1 MASVDFFLKIDGIE
15 GESTDEKHKGEIQIE
30 SWSIGAT
37 NSGTASSATGGSGAG
52 RVNVQ
57 DFHFDMQLS
66 KASPKLF
73 KACAS
78 GEHLKT
84 ATLTCRKAGKDQQE
98 YLKIV
103 LTDVLVAS
111 ITSAGHGQSDVLP
124 RDQISLNFGKVE
136 YKYKEQKADGSLGG
150 EIIGGWDIK
159 TNKLV

>member
-15 GESTDEKHKGEIQIE
+15 GECTDEKHKAEIQIE

-37 NSGTASSATGGSGAG
+37 NSGTASSATGGSGSG
-52 RVNVQ
+52 KVNIH

-98 YLKIV
+98 YLKVV

-111 ITSAGHGQSDVLP
+111 ISSSGHGQSDMLP
-124 RDQISLNFGKVE
+124 RDQISLNFGKLE
-136 YKYKEQKADGSLGG
+136 IKYKEQRPDGSLGG
-150 EIIGGWDIK
+150 EIVGGWDKK
-159 TNKLV
+159 TNKVV